1 MTHEDVMQML
11 AETEIPFAYDH
22 FAEGESPDPPFIC
35 FLFPG
40 SENFAADDVVYM
52 EFSNLSI
59 ELYTDEKDPELEDSV
74 EAVLNAHELFWNKS
88 EVWIESTNNKVKFGL
103 KNCHYAKATLDP
115 DTNAVTFGTP
125 VAIPGA
131 VNLSLDPEGDTEPF
145 YADDMVYYTTVANNG
160 YSGDLEIALI
170 PESFRK
176 DILKET
182 EDANGVLVEDSTVE
196 PEHFALLFEFSGD
209 KKKIRHC
216 MYYCTAARPTIEGKT
231 NEDSKEVQTEKL
243 EITATPLPNGLVK
256 VKTGANT
263 SDAVY
268 NGWYSNVY
276 QTEHAQVS
284 AVLTGITIGSLQL
297 TPAFDAGTT
306 SYTAETVNDEDAVS
320 ATAASGTA
328 VTILVNG
335 AAHTSGSD
343 ATWES
348 GTNTVTV
355 IASKTGCT
363 STAYT
368 VTVTKNGQG

>member
-1 MTHEDVMQML
+1 MSSKT
-11 AETEIPFAYDH
+11 
-22 FAEGESPDPPFIC
+22 
-35 FLFPG
+35 
-40 SENFAADDVVYM
+40 
-52 EFSNLSI
+52 
-59 ELYTDEKDPELEDSV
+59 
-74 EAVLNAHELFWNKS
+74 
-88 EVWIESTNNKVKFGL
+88 NKVKFGL

-115 DTNAVTFGTP
+115 DTNIVTFGTP

-160 YSGDLEIALI
+160 YSGDLEMALV
-170 PESFRK
+170 PDHFRK

-231 NEDSKEVQTEKL
+231 NEDSKEVQTETL
-243 EITATPLPNGLVK
+243 ELTATPLPNGLVK

-263 SDAVY
+263 DEAVY
-268 NGWYSNVY
+268 NGWYSAVY
-276 QTEHAQVS
+276 EAS
-284 AVLTGITIGSLQL
+284 AASTTAKAASITIGSLEL
-297 TPAFDAGTT
+297 IPDFDPDNTVY
-306 SYTAETVNDEDAVS
+306 SVETENATNMVS
-320 ATAASGTA
+320 AAGQNGAA

-335 AAHTSGSD
+335 EAHVSGQS
-343 ATWES
+343 ATWEA
-348 GTNTVTV
+348 GVNTVTV

-368 VTVTKNGQG
+368 VTVTKDGQG

>member
-1 MTHEDVMQML
+1 M
-11 AETEIPFAYDH
+11 
-22 FAEGESPDPPFIC
+22 S
-35 FLFPG
+35 
-40 SENFAADDVVYM
+40 
-52 EFSNLSI
+52 
-59 ELYTDEKDPELEDSV
+59 
-74 EAVLNAHELFWNKS
+74 
-88 EVWIESTNNKVKFGL
+88 STTNKVKFGL

-125 VAIPGA
+125 IAIPGA

-145 YADDMVYYTTVANNG
+145 YADDMVYFTTVANNG

-170 PESFRK
+170 PDSFRK

-231 NEDSKEVQTEKL
+231 KEVQTEKL
-243 EITATPLPNGLVK
+243 ELTATPLPNGLVK

-263 SDAVY
+263 SEAVY

-276 QTEHAQVS
+276 QTESAQVS
-284 AVLTGITIGSLQL
+284 AVLSGITIGSLEL
-297 TPAFDAGTT
+297 TPVFCADVT
-306 SYTAETVNDEDAVS
+306 SYTAETENDEDAVS
-320 ATAASGTA
+320 ATAASGTV

-335 AAHTSGSD
+335 VAHTSGND
-343 ATWES
+343 ATWET

-368 VTVTKNGQG
+368 VTAGRA